1 MVVERK
7 PQVSDHIERYLRYE
21 DFYFEPILKPLRF
34 SWGPLLSP
42 VPPNQVCRS
51 LKNPFWDLQSLC
63 RQNLRSTSD
72 LCRAYA
78 HNLDRCPCDVL
89 IAQSIVQYDETW
101 NVHSWINNKTVVWAK
116 RMLIWVICWCHDTL
130 PEVLVPLKV
139 DRSWMNGCPLGVSEH
154 LHYPT
159 LAFSGENIASASFL
173 LFAGEAL
180 ILSLSASFASFSA
193 FFFSASACFVFSS
206 KQRLNILTKLKRIE
220 ITATAPAQWPSEK
233 P

>member
-78 HNLDRCPCDVL
+78 HNLDGCPCDVL
-89 IAQSIVQYDETW
+89 IAQPIVQYDETW

-116 RMLIWVICWCHDTL
+116 GCSFEWLAGATTHFLRFWFPSKWTVPGWMDALSESQNIFTIQPLLSVVKTSHQL
-130 PEVLVPLKV
+130 PFCYLQEKL
-139 DRSWMNGCPLGVSEH
+139 W
-154 LHYPT
+154 
-159 LAFSGENIASASFL
+159 SFL
-173 LFAGEAL
+173 FRHLLHPSLLSSSPPQLAL
-180 ILSLSASFASFSA
+180 CSPQSN
-193 FFFSASACFVFSS
+193 V
-206 KQRLNILTKLKRIE
+206 
-220 ITATAPAQWPSEK
+220 
-233 P
+233 